1 MPDSDTDSVVHTME
15 GSGPFDPTVLATTP
29 KKRKAKKKRNL
40 VRERRVSRTQGQT
53 HHRITVN
60 QVLPLKKHPFSQYF
74 PKKLMMAVTQVQIK
88 LW

>member
-1 MPDSDTDSVVHTME
+1 MPDSDMDSVVRTME

-40 VRERRVSRTQGQT
+40 VREGRVSPTLGRT

-74 PKKLMMAVTQVQIK
+74 PKKVTMTLTQVQIK
-88 LW
+88 LL

>member
-1 MPDSDTDSVVHTME
+1 MPDSDTDSVAHTME

-29 KKRKAKKKRNL
+29 KKSKAKKKRNL
-40 VRERRVSRTQGQT
+40 VREGRVSQTQGRT

-60 QVLPLKKHPFSQYF
+60 QVIPLKKHPFSQYF
-74 PKKLMMAVTQVQIK
+74 LKKVMTALTQVQIK